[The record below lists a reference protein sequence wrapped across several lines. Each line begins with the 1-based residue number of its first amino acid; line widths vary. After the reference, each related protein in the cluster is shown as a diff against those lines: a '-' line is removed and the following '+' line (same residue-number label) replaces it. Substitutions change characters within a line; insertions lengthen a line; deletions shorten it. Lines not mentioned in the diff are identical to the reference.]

1 MNTLASLVIAHSEH
15 VAVTHVVG
23 STCIPEAVL
32 SQQLVQG
39 DVTVL
44 DEELELEFASKLLV
58 VLGKLALHDGMA
70 MTILVLECWWSEAVW
85 RC

>member
-1 MNTLASLVIAHSEH
+1 MNTLARLMIAHSEQ

-23 STCIPEAVL
+23 STCIPVAVL
-32 SQQLVQG
+32 SKQLVKG

-58 VLGKLALHDGMA
+58 VLSKLALHDGVA
-70 MTILVLECWWSEAVW
+70 MTILVLECWWNEAVW